1 MEGAQ
6 LLHVSVPTTDV
17 DAAASFLCAVG
28 GMEVQRK
35 DALGHAFVGFGSEA
49 DGEHF
54 SLKLTPAAEPLTS
67 VDLLAG
73 ASITVPSVQVA
84 VAAALEMGA
93 TVLRPISN
101 VTRVAS
107 LIPDEE
113 IEVLQPWVMRA
124 VVQDAHSGLPLEVVE
139 HQPAQQQERTD
150 AGAPALAHITL
161 RVPDLNAASAF
172 FTERLGMT
180 LHRKRSLV
188 PTEPALSCWFSY
200 AEGEMSGTTVELR
213 YLYGLT
219 SGRGGRARRTAKHD
233 AQLVLGAVDVAAA
246 VAELCE
252 PFPLPEVE
260 DDRGRIGATGSMSP
274 GCSVVHGVGAVAGVG
289 EEAAVLQVAEPA
301 AGVTIAL
308 VDQLDFLKQTLL
320 GSY

>member
-54 SLKLTPAAEPLTS
+54 SLKLTPADEPLTT

-73 ASITVPSVQVA
+73 ASVTVPSVQAA
-84 VAAALEMGA
+84 VAAALEIGA

-113 IEVLQPWVMRA
+113 IEVPQAWVMRA

-139 HQPAQQQERTD
+139 HQPAEQQERTD
-150 AGAPALAHITL
+150 AGAPALAHVTL

-188 PTEPALSCWFSY
+188 PTEPALSCWLSY
-200 AEGEMSGTTVELR
+200 ADGEMSGTTVELR

-219 SGRGGRARRTAKHD
+219 SGRGGRARKIAKHD
-233 AQLVLGAVDVAAA
+233 AQLVVGAVDVAAA

-252 PFPLPEVE
+252 PFPLPEVD
-260 DDRGRIGATGSMSP
+260 DDRGRVGATGSLSP
-274 GCSVVHGVGAVAGVG
+274 GCSLVHGVGAVAGLG

-320 GSY
+320 GSD